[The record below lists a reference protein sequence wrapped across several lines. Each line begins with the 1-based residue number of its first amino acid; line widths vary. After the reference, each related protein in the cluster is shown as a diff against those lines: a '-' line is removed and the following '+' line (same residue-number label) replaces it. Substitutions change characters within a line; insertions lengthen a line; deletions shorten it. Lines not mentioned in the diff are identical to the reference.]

1 MAAGAQPTFKNL
13 SPASP
18 RPARVRSR
26 WVLEGSRLRG
36 RSPPGF
42 AHLEPGV
49 LGMSRGRR
57 HGRGPPR
64 GMPLPASRLRA
75 GRARRGMKRGSKRQ
89 HLAGDEATY
98 CTKPPGT
105 TLASACQG
113 KQAALT
119 LGLLEQTQPEFCGLI
134 YREGLHDGW
143 ESAREIPATTHG
155 CWKEHCCWDVST
167 SAPED
172 WHLHAHGGTT
182 SCPSSRDPLQNKTQ
196 TALLSSPVLLP

>member
-1 MAAGAQPTFKNL
+1 
-13 SPASP
+13 
-18 RPARVRSR
+18 
-26 WVLEGSRLRG
+26 
-36 RSPPGF
+36 
-42 AHLEPGV
+42 
-49 LGMSRGRR
+49 
-57 HGRGPPR
+57 
-64 GMPLPASRLRA
+64 
-75 GRARRGMKRGSKRQ
+75 MKRGSKRQ

-119 LGLLEQTQPEFCGLI
+119 LGLLEQTQPEFWGLL
-134 YREGLHDGW
+134 YREGLRDGW

-172 WHLHAHGGTT
+172 WHHGGTM

-196 TALLSSPVLLP
+196 TALLSSPVLLPCPSCSLTAKPSAVFLGLQKRSSSTWSDSLVPLHFFQVCTRMVHRGLGCSAPLQPTAAGLGLLHAVGARPRRPHRDMAR